1 MLSACEATRFTSVF
15 APDSVLVEV
24 GDTREMTGK
33 SDKHCEIIH
42 RGRVGDTREMTGKR
56 KNQVICGLPTQF
68 PHGGVEAV

>member
-33 SDKHCEIIH
+33 
-42 RGRVGDTREMTGKR
+42 R